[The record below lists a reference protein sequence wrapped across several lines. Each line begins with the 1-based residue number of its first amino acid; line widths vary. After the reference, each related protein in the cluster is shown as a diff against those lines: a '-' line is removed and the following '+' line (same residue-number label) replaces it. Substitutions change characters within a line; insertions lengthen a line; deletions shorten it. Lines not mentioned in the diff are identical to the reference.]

1 MLLQPE
7 SIPFTDETAF
17 LCAFLAVFKAFFTI
31 LPTTFFS
38 IVNPLPAYPSGT
50 QPVPF
55 FSQKFRLYASGFT
68 FPDFYCKEI
77 VPLKIKKSRKSIKYY
92 QSVKICMS
100 KRNVW

>member
-38 IVNPLPAYPSGT
+38 LINPLPAYPSGT

-55 FSQKFRLYASGFT
+55 FHKNFVCTRPVLRFLISIA
-68 FPDFYCKEI
+68 
-77 VPLKIKKSRKSIKYY
+77 RKS
-92 QSVKICMS
+92 CL
-100 KRNVW
+100 